1 MHPGICADIFCEGQ
15 KIGQLGKLRYEIVND
30 LNIAEGKKTDLNV
43 IIAELNY
50 SALES
55 LYKREMK
62 FTADNGKVKAKRD
75 ISLICDKKTLCVEI
89 EDVIKEASEKAV
101 DVKLIDSFESE
112 KLGLG
117 KKSLTFTIT
126 YAGAEDITDEIADS
140 ETENAANALND
151 KLGAVRRV

>member
-1 MHPGICADIFCEGQ
+1 M
-15 KIGQLGKLRYEIVND
+15 
-30 LNIAEGKKTDLNV
+30 
-43 IIAELNY
+43 
-50 SALES
+50 
-55 LYKREMK
+55 
-62 FTADNGKVKAKRD
+62 
-75 ISLICDKKTLCVEI
+75 
-89 EDVIKEASEKAV
+89 IKEASEKAV